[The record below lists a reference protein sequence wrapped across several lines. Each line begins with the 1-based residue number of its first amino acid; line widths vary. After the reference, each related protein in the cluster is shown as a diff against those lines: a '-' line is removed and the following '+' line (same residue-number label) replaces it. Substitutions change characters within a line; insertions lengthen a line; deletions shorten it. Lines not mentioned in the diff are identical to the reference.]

1 MTKLIRHLRKSLLF
15 SLLFILCLGS
25 ISSAAADTFKMHVLD
40 VGQGQ
45 AVLFEYDGHSM
56 MIDGGGRGSSSYV
69 VSYVK
74 QLGIETLDCVA
85 VSHYEEDHMS
95 GIIGILSAFS
105 CGRLLLPSYAE
116 AGELYQSLAV
126 AALSNGC
133 AILHPQPGDE
143 FMLGEAG
150 VKVIGPRR
158 TDYSSDNDMSLCFKI
173 CFGGVAFMVCGDA
186 QQESEIDLVNSGE
199 DLRANVYVVDHHGSS
214 TSSMDA
220 FLDAVSPKYAII
232 SCGKDNGYGHPA
244 METLQRLQNH
254 GILLYRTDQQGTII
268 VHTDGSD
275 IWFDQDPSD
284 DWTSGNS
291 IIPFGNTNDNAEYG
305 TVITRQALDND
316 NTSVWQER
324 TELEFQFVCKKK
336 TKKFHTPSCNSVEQM
351 KEDNRLFTNLSRDEL
366 LAEGYEPC
374 GNCKP

>member
-1 MTKLIRHLRKSLLF
+1 MTKLIRHLRISLLF
-15 SLLFILCLGS
+15 SLLFMLCTGS
-25 ISSAAADTFKMHVLD
+25 ISSVAADTFKMHVLD

-45 AVLFEYDGHSM
+45 AVLFEYDGHAM
-56 MIDGGGRGSSSYV
+56 LIDGGGRNSSSYV

-74 QLGIETLDCVA
+74 QLGIEALDCVA

-95 GIIGILSAFS
+95 GIIGMLSTFS
-105 CGRLLLPSYAE
+105 CDRLLLPSYAGT
-116 AGELYQSLAV
+116 GELYQSLAV

-133 AILHPQPGDE
+133 TILHPQLGDE
-143 FMLGEAG
+143 FTLGEAD

-173 CFGGVAFMVCGDA
+173 CFGDIAFMICGDA
-186 QQESEIDLVNSGE
+186 QQESEVDLVNSGE
-199 DLRANVYVVDHHGSS
+199 DLRANVYVADHHGSN

-220 FLDAVSPKYAII
+220 FLDAVSPQYAII

-254 GILLYRTDQQGTII
+254 GISMYRTDQQGTIM
-268 VHTDGSD
+268 VNTDGSD
-275 IWFDQDPSD
+275 IWFDQDPSE
-284 DWTSGNS
+284 DWTSGSN
-291 IIPFGNTNDNAEYG
+291 IIPFGKTSDDAEDD
-305 TVITRQALDND
+305 TVVTRQVMEDD
-316 NTSVWQER
+316 NTSASQGS
-324 TELEFQFVCKKK
+324 TEQEFQYVCNTN

-351 KEDNRLFTNLSRDEL
+351 KEENRLFTNLSRDEL

-374 GNCKP
+374 GNCRP